1 MNVVLLGALIKSM
14 NLTEIDWEK
23 VIKDLVKEKFVDL
36 NIKALHA
43 GMNSVSCSEA
53 NC

>member
-1 MNVVLLGALIKSM
+1 MRIYLYPLKQ
-14 NLTEIDWEK
+14 K

-43 GMNSVSCSEA
+43 GMNSVSCAEA